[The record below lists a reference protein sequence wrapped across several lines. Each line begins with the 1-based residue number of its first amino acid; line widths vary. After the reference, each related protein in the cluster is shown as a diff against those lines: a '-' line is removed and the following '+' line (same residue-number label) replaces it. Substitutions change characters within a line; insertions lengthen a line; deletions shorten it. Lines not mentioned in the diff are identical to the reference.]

1 MSAELPIDVRD
12 MKIVHAAFRT
22 SYDES
27 ARLVRANPTPSPARV
42 AFLADHVEF
51 GIGMLH
57 HHHEAEDDLLYPI
70 LIERAP
76 AQAATALAVED
87 QHREVTSAIEAV
99 SAACSAW
106 REGPSPHSAEALA
119 ATLDALN
126 TMLQPHL
133 DAEEGQIVPL
143 AAVTLT
149 QQEWNAMGE
158 RARSSIPRAK
168 MPVAFGM
175 LLEPLDDDDRD
186 YMKPHLPLP
195 VRLLF
200 PILIQRPWNAYANT
214 LRNGT

>member
-1 MSAELPIDVRD
+1 MNGLCHLPQGEDTRLSLSWVSAWAILCFLLNTAE
-12 MKIVHAAFRT
+12 
-22 SYDES
+22 
-27 ARLVRANPTPSPARV
+27 PATKT
-42 AFLADHVEF
+42 L
-51 GIGMLH
+51 
-57 HHHEAEDDLLYPI
+57 
-70 LIERAP
+70 AP
-76 AQAATALAVED
+76 AATTLAVED